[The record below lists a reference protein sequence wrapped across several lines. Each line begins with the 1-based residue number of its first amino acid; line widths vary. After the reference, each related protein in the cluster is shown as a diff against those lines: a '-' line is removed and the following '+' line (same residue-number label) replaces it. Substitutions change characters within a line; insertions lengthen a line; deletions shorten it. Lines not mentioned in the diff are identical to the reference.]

1 MLCDGDEDA
10 GGKSEVEETI
20 ALLALILGLDTLKE
34 LVEICKR
41 GGVLV
46 AAGDVKGELLELLD
60 LRLDALLALFIS
72 TRVSLVLFTLRSPIR
87 VLVGRLEGG
96 ILADGRIGVCVDFL
110 NILRADTVREV
121 SRELLLEATT
131 KSVS

>member
-1 MLCDGDEDA
+1 M
-10 GGKSEVEETI
+10 
-20 ALLALILGLDTLKE
+20 LGLE
-34 LVEICKR
+34 R
-41 GGVLV
+41 
-46 AAGDVKGELLELLD
+46 LD
-60 LRLDALLALFIS
+60 LRLDARLALGIS
-72 TRVSLVLFTLRSPIR
+72 TLGSLVLFTLRSPIR

-110 NILRADTVREV
+110 NILGADTVREV